1 MNENNN
7 EQEQPLYKEQ
17 PWWVQIFVALY
28 VCYVLADD
36 DLCCRAEQPVHW
48 QNRY

>member
-7 EQEQPLYKEQ
+7 EQEQPLYKEA
-17 PWWVQIFVALY
+17 AL
-28 VCYVLADD
+28 VGADFCGIVRYVLADD